1 MAIQPTKIGGKPLDI
16 SYFNMLTQ
24 CWPNADATL
33 AQYWPKYWPSLP
45 IQHHNLSLPCM
56 HNVRLT
62 TCRLKL
68 PNILYLLTKFV
79 HGRLSD
85 FLSPLHLPRSLDIPI
100 SISFLA
106 LSKVRARSLEFF
118 WKDRNET
125 VLFQMYIDLISLR
138 FHVLS
143 SKQAGYRMI
152 KVLVFASKA
161 KRTGDI
167 SVFFGQEE
175 TSNVKWRSI
184 FLVPRSTCVYL

>member
-1 MAIQPTKIGGKPLDI
+1 MAIQPTKMEESHWIFPTITCL
-16 SYFNMLTQ
+16 
-24 CWPNADATL
+24 
-33 AQYWPKYWPSLP
+33 
-45 IQHHNLSLPCM
+45 LSLPYM

-118 WKDRNET
+118 WRDRNEA
-125 VLFQMYIDLISLR
+125 VLFQMYRDLISKR
-138 FHVLS
+138 SHVLL
-143 SKQAGYRMI
+143 SK
-152 KVLVFASKA
+152 
-161 KRTGDI
+161 
-167 SVFFGQEE
+167 
-175 TSNVKWRSI
+175 
-184 FLVPRSTCVYL
+184 